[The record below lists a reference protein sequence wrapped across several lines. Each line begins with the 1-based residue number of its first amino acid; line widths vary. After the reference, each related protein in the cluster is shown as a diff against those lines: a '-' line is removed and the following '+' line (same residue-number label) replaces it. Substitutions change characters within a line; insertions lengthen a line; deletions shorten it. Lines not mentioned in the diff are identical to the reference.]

1 MSVPSFTDLGKNA
14 RDVFRSGY
22 HYGKSLIKL
31 GIKSKSSERLA
42 MGSDLRL
49 NCDTSKLTG
58 VADAEYKTEDYGSFL
73 QKWTTDGTITLGYGV
88 RQTIIT
94 DVGLKSEISYNPETA
109 AKIIKVGANVTKQ
122 AVNAKEIF
130 TNLPPRASEIS
141 INFLVRKVW
150 LKACFPRCIMSASDA
165 NSNVDILG
173 SIVTTVKGLLIG
185 YQGGYNTETNK
196 MTKNDLGLAF
206 SYQDIYQE
214 ENKRSPALA
223 GNNPGLTS
231 VLNPE
236 WDAAI
241 NGILARNGGV
251 QQWTLGAA
259 AKCNI
264 DEGSTF
270 RCKFNTD
277 LQFGLSL
284 QQKLDANVMLT
295 LSFNIDCANVTRGG
309 HKVGLALEI
318 KSKARKPQVGI
329 KNFGVFNFILRRIKM
344 IFKKN

>member
-1 MSVPSFTDLGKNA
+1 MSVPSFKDLGKNA

-122 AVNAKEIF
+122 AVNAKC
-130 TNLPPRASEIS
+130 SIS
-141 INFLVRKVW
+141 
-150 LKACFPRCIMSASDA
+150 SDA

-173 SIVTTVKGLLIG
+173 SVVTAVKGLLIG

-206 SYQDIYQE
+206 SYQDVGFHFRCTSIPYE
-214 ENKRSPALA
+214 Y
-223 GNNPGLTS
+223 GLS
-231 VLNPE
+231 LLYKVNPE

-318 KSKARKPQVGI
+318 EA
-329 KNFGVFNFILRRIKM
+329 
-344 IFKKN
+344 